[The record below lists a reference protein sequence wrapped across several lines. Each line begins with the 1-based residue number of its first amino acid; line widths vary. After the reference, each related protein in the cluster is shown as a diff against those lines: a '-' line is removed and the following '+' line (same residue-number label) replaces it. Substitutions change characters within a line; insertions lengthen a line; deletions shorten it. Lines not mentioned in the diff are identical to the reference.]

1 MKMKHFKYGEFPIW
15 TLEEIL
21 GDPLPEIDPVYHEAA
36 QEFFLPSTRYDMAAY
51 FLAQAFSLDEFAMAR
66 ALPGT
71 VAEVAEKT
79 GFSEDIVQKTFDKL
93 IGEGK
98 ITKTPEMYMKLTPV
112 SAMYWDY
119 IIFAIDNNNI
129 PIEGETEKLVKLCRS
144 LAKDPDMYPPDKP
157 AVQAPTRCI
166 PKLES
171 IKGIPGVMDC
181 ENIRTL
187 IMDAFEKGEFG
198 VERCWCRVG
207 IGTWT
212 EGEYNEEV
220 AKKTTPSGI
229 YEGEKPLD
237 GHCLVLGKT
246 AKHWRE
252 SINAPEPTLED
263 VERIIADIEKHNVIL
278 LGPGTR
284 AGGNICTCDL
294 ATCYPNGRF
303 QAWSNKP
310 SRFRPATDADECK
323 RCGTCVK
330 TCQLK
335 AISLGEDGL
344 PVLDES
350 LCLGCGNCVVFCP
363 HDAKEMEIVH
373 PVEWIPD
380 GEQHMFMP
388 MVMPPAP
395 ASSK

>member
-1 MKMKHFKYGEFPIW
+1 MEMKQCKYGEFPVW

-21 GDPLPEIDPVYHEAA
+21 GDPLPEIDPVYFEAWT
-36 QEFFLPSTRYDMAAY
+36 EFFLPSTNPDFAPY

-71 VAEVAEKT
+71 AAEVAEKT
-79 GFSEDIVQKTFDKL
+79 GFDESVVAESLERLVSQ
-93 IGEGK
+93 GK
-98 ITKTPEMYMKLTPV
+98 ITKTPQMYVKLTPV

-119 IIFAIDNNNI
+119 IIFAIDNNG
-129 PIEGETEKLVKLCRS
+129 IEIDDEVDKLMKLCRS
-144 LAKDPDMYPPDKP
+144 LGKDVDMYPPD
-157 AVQAPTRCI
+157 APPQQIPMRCI

-171 IKGIPGVMDC
+171 IKGIPGTMDC
-181 ENIRTL
+181 ENIEWL
-187 IMDAFEKGEFG
+187 IRDAYSRGEFG

-207 IGTWT
+207 FGTWI

-229 YEGEKPLD
+229 YEGEGPLD

-252 SINAPEPTLED
+252 TLNAPEPTDED
-263 VERIIADIEKHNVIL
+263 VERILDDIAKHNVIL
-278 LGPGTR
+278 IGSSTR
-284 AGGNICTCDL
+284 LGGNICTCDYK
-294 ATCYPNGRF
+294 TCYPNGRF
-303 QAWSNKP
+303 QAWGNRP
-310 SRFRPATDADECK
+310 SRFRPITDAEECK

-330 TCQLK
+330 TCQLG
-335 AISLGEDGL
+335 ALSQDDAGL

-363 HDAKEMEIVH
+363 HDAKEMELFR

-380 GEQHMFMP
+380 GDIQLFMP
-388 MVMPPAP
+388 MPP
-395 ASSK
+395 KE